1 MTTNQDPTTDPR
13 CAKSPA
19 PYVIYLDGGCV
30 SQSRI
35 DTLTEMRAY
44 EQQNQQDYTAPD
56 GGLVVLICLP
66 VLLALLWLNRK

>member
-13 CAKSPA
+13 CKNSPA
-19 PYVIYLDGGCV
+19 PYIIYVDGGCE
-30 SQSRI
+30 SQSRQ
-35 DTLTEMRAY
+35 DTIAELRAY

-66 VLLALLWLNRK
+66 VLLALMWLNR